1 MERKELWRYSVWEQ
15 QEMEAQ
21 EVYFK
26 HEEDFS
32 PPAVLLLYVS
42 ETAAA
47 AAHQELLKLCVE
59 PDETTNTGKKADNVD
74 KSIILNIH
82 SLLIF

>member
-1 MERKELWRYSVWEQ
+1 
-15 QEMEAQ
+15 MEAQ

-26 HEEDFS
+26 HDDEDFS

-47 AAHQELLKLCVE
+47 AAQQQLLKLCVE
-59 PDETTNTGKKADNVD
+59 PDETANTGKKAYNVLY
-74 KSIILNIH
+74 STFIH
-82 SLLIF
+82 SSYFEKRCMCMKCYGSLGFY